1 MLEQIGDVI
10 YKVEEVESAGRVVF
24 DEKAGEYKPFVHV
37 VRTHHCFARK
47 LVIEGNTSTTINT
60 PLTLTVRLL
69 DWEGN
74 PLDESLEAR
83 IAARGNTVTLQ
94 LENGVGELD
103 FVSPIAGTFK
113 IEAQA
118 DRCDEGTGEVVVYE
132 E

>member
-37 VRTHHCFARK
+37 VRTHHCFAQK
-47 LVIEGNTSTTINT
+47 LVIEGTGSTTVDI
-60 PLTLTVRLL
+60 PLTMTVRLL
-69 DWEGN
+69 DWNDN
-74 PLDESLEAR
+74 PLNESLEVR
-83 IAARGNTVTLQ
+83 ITAKGVTIV
-94 LENGVGELD
+94 LELVDGVGDFD

>member
-24 DEKAGEYKPFVHV
+24 DEKAGKYKPFVHV

-69 DWEGN
+69 DWNDN
-74 PLDESLEAR
+74 PLNESLEVR
-83 IAARGNTVTLQ
+83 ITAKGVTIV
-94 LENGVGELD
+94 LELVDGVGDFD

-132 E
+132 G